1 MRLQNLKLFDY
12 LSNVVDA
19 KVFFISFDSRYIN
32 STKLSIFQKWIF
44 WNSNSHHNN
53 IKICCQNSHKT
64 KIIITKIIITKLAS
78 RLNILNAGYCKNN
91 FQKTSKCHEPK
102 FLPLNNKTLSQSYRN
117 HVLRTNIRKVFKGN

>member
-1 MRLQNLKLFDY
+1 MQKYFSSVLTHVTLIPQN
-12 LSNVVDA
+12 
-19 KVFFISFDSRYIN
+19 
-32 STKLSIFQKWIF
+32 FQYFKNGYFGIQTV
-44 WNSNSHHNN
+44 
-53 IKICCQNSHKT
+53 IIIMLKICCQNSHKT

-78 RLNILNAGYCKNN
+78 RLIILNAGYCKNN